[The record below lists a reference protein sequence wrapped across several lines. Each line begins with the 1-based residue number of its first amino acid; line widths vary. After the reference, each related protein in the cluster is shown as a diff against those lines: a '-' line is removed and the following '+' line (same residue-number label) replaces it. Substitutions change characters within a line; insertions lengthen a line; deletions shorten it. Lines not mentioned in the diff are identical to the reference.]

1 VGDYLKKIELKDA
14 RRYLGPGHHD
24 MISLK
29 LHGKSESGCSD
40 FWTALS
46 YVLPGG
52 GHPSRAGDSDQVYFV
67 LEGEVTFIT
76 PQGKILLKPYDS
88 LHVGPGEEREMR
100 NESNKVAV
108 MLVTKGGSDSMLKY
122 QD

>member
-1 VGDYLKKIELKDA
+1 MRKLEIKDA

-29 LHGKSESGCSD
+29 MHGKEESGCGS

-52 GHPSRAGDSDQVYFV
+52 GHPARAGNEDQVYFV

-76 PQGKILLKPYDS
+76 PQGNIVLKPYDS
-88 LHVGPGEEREMR
+88 LYVGPGEEREMR
-100 NESNKVAV
+100 NDTNKIAV
-108 MLVTKGGSDSMLKY
+108 MLVTKGGGDGMLKY
-122 QD
+122 R